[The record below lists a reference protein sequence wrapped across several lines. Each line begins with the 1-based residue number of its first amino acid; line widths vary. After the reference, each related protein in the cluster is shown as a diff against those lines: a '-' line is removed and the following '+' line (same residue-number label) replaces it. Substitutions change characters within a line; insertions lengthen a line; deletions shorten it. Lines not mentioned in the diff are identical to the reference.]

1 MFKIKLVNFRGES
14 RDYNLTFNF
23 LLSFRP
29 CDLCTPHLICV
40 CFRNVFPNPNTSPAY
55 LDSSDFKTLGV

>member
-14 RDYNLTFNF
+14 RDHNLTFNF

-29 CDLCTPHLICV
+29 CDLYTPHLICV
-40 CFRNVFPNPNTSPAY
+40 YFGNVSPNPNTSPAY